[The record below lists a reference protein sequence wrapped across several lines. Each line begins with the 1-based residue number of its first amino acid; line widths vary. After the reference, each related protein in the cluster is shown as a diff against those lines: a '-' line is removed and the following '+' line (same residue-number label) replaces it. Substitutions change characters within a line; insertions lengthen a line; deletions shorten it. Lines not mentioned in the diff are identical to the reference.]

1 VRSSHAISIMREMQ
15 LSVSADLLGSGL
27 RSMGF
32 VIVLYLILAVRK
44 YLKDAE
50 RPLQMDL
57 YKQNFFCMRA

>member
-1 VRSSHAISIMREMQ
+1 MREMQ

-32 VIVLYLILAVRK
+32 VIVLYLIFGGKKILEG
-44 YLKDAE
+44 AE